1 MDRLGKIGL
10 LVSGLGTIFNLTTL
24 ITGWINNLEAWHIII
39 IAINFSVCFGI
50 FIYLLLIIINDK

>member
-1 MDRLGKIGL
+1 MDRLEKIGL
-10 LVSGLGTIFNLTTL
+10 LAGGLGTIFNLTIL

-39 IAINFSVCFGI
+39 RAINFSVCFGC